1 MFHVKQLN
9 YSICI
14 NNLSAS
20 SIISLSMS
28 IITDLHFSNSSAD
41 DVIPILPLE
50 VNLSVTLLFW
60 LLVLVV
66 SPVPVFVDCEVDWSV
81 VIEVAKFSVVAKR
94 VSGVSFTIF
103 LLFAVLLLLLVVD
116 DDVVADPLAL
126 PYVILSS
133 TKSLF
138 NKKLMFCLSTSNS
151 VLNLSFHILKPLSR

>member
-1 MFHVKQLN
+1 M
-9 YSICI
+9 
-14 NNLSAS
+14 
-20 SIISLSMS
+20 
-28 IITDLHFSNSSAD
+28 
-41 DVIPILPLE
+41 IPILPLD

-66 SPVPVFVDCEVDWSV
+66 SPVPVFVVCEVVWSV

-116 DDVVADPLAL
+116 DEVVADPLAL
-126 PYVILSS
+126 PDVILSS

-138 NKKLMFCLSTSNS
+138 NRN
-151 VLNLSFHILKPLSR
+151 